1 MLLLAL
7 SFHGVFEVTL
17 SKLFNI
23 IATDLVKQMELE
35 IDASEKAEIT
45 AFNGSISKCYGAVNL
60 EIEFQDSVI
69 FTTAYVTP
77 DISKE
82 VYLGWKQLEDLK
94 MIPTGFPYTRCNINP
109 ADVLEPIMA
118 QPDPSLKSNPNFN
131 QVIAASTAGKD
142 SEKMDTEKR
151 EERKEM
157 EKMDKSSF
165 DIKDPPDL
173 SQGDQVKVQDRH
185 SNSKGYPQLNNS
197 DYSDSEKD
205 NTCRHPKPKYSKIK
219 SMVKFDEHQT

>member
-165 DIKDPPDL
+165 DTKDPPEW
-173 SQGDQVKVQDRH
+173 SQEDWVKVQYRH
-185 SNSKGYPQLNNS
+185 TNNS
-197 DYSDSEKD
+197 DFVNSDSPNLEDTNKNHAFAAAPNQ
-205 NTCRHPKPKYSKIK
+205 NTQ
-219 SMVKFDEHQT
+219 D